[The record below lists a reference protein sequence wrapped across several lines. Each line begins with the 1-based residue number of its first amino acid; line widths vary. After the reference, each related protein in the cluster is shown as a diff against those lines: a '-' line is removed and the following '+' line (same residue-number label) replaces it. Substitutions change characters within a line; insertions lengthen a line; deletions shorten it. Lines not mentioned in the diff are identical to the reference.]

1 MSTTDPM
8 KDKIQT
14 LPLIT
19 IKGLEKKD
27 YVNVVRFNGRLYCI
41 DDPRLLEDA
50 KGIVVVGEVDNEKR
64 LWHSYIANNLKN
76 RLNIVQLLILYHK
89 GIITLDAIP
98 AQIQH
103 IVDNTKDIPIELLNN
118 VQELIN
124 ELETKGN
131 PILVD
136 ETITY
141 GIKRFIDIL
150 KEAGIDEKR
159 IYELLIDTLN
169 KYRTTE
175 LDIVRLSTARG
186 LELIAEE
193 YVRRLR
199 LRLRLRKRRKVMV
212 TVGDFAEE
220 GEDVGEDDV
229 SLDTDVNV
237 DRMPEERIPIP
248 LTSNNAGSSRE
259 LHLDGSSI
267 DCKLTSNNAG
277 SSSNNNDISNADY
290 SNYNNYNYYN
300 NYTGDIVTYTIRITG
315 KREYVEQVIN
325 ILNEMAVRYNLHI
338 YHGRR

>member
-199 LRLRLRKRRKVMV
+199 LRLRKRRKVMV

-220 GEDVGEDDV
+220 GEDVGEDVSEGEDDV

-248 LTSNNAGSSRE
+248 
-259 LHLDGSSI
+259 
-267 DCKLTSNNAG
+267 LTSNNAG